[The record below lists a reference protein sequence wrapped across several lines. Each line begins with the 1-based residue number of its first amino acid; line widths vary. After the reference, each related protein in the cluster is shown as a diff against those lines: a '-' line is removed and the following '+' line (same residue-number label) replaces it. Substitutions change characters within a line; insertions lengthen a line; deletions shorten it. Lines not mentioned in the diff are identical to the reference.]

1 MPLSLFPVKMLAG
14 LETQLDDLDGLGQ
27 LLSMEYVKADGAV
40 RITDLQDLNVGLST
54 YKIE

>member
-40 RITDLQDLNVGLST
+40 RIDLQWV
-54 YKIE
+54 